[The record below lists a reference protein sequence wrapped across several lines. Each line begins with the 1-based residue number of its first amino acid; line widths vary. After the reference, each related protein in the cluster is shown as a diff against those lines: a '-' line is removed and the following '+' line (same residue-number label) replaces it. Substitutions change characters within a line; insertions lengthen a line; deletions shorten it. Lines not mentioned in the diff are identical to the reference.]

1 MKNTR
6 TDFEDFLRKSRTWFS
21 IDSWSQDRVVFITR
35 DNGNVGTE
43 TPGRADLLEAKRLR
57 KLLRDQFPDWKWTA
71 DYIDEWVE
79 VRGKYAG
86 DSKMAS
92 KNLIRIDSGDPLHVK
107 VAKRAFA
114 KKSGRKIARTKTAGE
129 IRFVKDQGPEQR
141 EIPSDFNFKTKYVK
155 PLSKT
160 MWSLSCAMGHLI
172 SAKDRFTK
180 IKSVNISPDGKLGG
194 KGYIQEIKEMRKGM
208 GDAIEII
215 TNSIDTISD
224 EIRADHWKDQIE
236 AMPQEDQ
243 DEVEDMMEE
252 AEDIISDPEGF
263 QDKEEEDLEEALQD

>member
-1 MKNTR
+1 MATR
-6 TDFEDFLRKSRTWFS
+6 SEFEKFIRESRTWFA
-21 IDSWSQDRVVFITR
+21 IDEWSVNQIVFITR
-35 DNGNVGTE
+35 ANGNVGSGE
-43 TPGRADLLEAKRLR
+43 PGKTDLLEAKRLR
-57 KLLRDQFPDWKWTA
+57 KLLRSNFPDWKWNA

-79 VRGKYAG
+79 VSGSYIG
-86 DSKMAS
+86 ESKMSS
-92 KNLIRIDSGDPLHVK
+92 KKLITIAGEDALHVK

-114 KKSGRKIARTKTAGE
+114 KKAGLDVSRSKTAGE

-141 EIPSDFNFKTKYVK
+141 EIPEDFNFNSKYVK

-194 KGYIQEIKEMRKGM
+194 KGYIQEIREMRKGL
-208 GDAIEII
+208 GEAIEII
-215 TNSIDTISD
+215 TNSIDTVSD
-224 EIRADHWKDQIE
+224 EIRADHWKEQIE
-236 AMPQEDQ
+236 TMSQDDQ
-243 DEVEDMMEE
+243 DEVDEIMEE

-263 QDKEEEDLEEALQD
+263 GDDEADEMEENLQDE